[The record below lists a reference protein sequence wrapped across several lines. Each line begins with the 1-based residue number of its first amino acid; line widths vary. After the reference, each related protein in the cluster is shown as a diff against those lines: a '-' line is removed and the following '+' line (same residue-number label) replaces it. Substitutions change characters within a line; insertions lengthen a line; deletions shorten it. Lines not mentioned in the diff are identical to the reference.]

1 MSEYGIN
8 LEYLDHIAI
17 IKIDRPQRLNTFN
30 EIMWTELEEVIV
42 KLKQDIPRV
51 AILTGA
57 GNKSFSAGFDVSVDN
72 PQVSSLIEAIKAN
85 DRSPVEKLIRR
96 IRNIVDSVFN
106 LPVPIIA
113 AINGNAYG
121 GGAELAV
128 RCDLR
133 FMEPDAVICFSE
145 VRLGLMPDWGGTAVL
160 PRLVGPANAA
170 DMILTARE
178 VNAEEALSLG
188 LINHISSPTKVL
200 SESIDLAERIAQN
213 GPSAVRFALEV
224 IRSTSNISLKEA
236 LELEMEKAISLITSG
251 ECFHGISAFL
261 SKKEPKF
268 PNSKVNS
275 T

>member
-17 IKIDRPQRLNTFN
+17 IRIDRPQKLNTFN
-30 EIMWTELEEVIV
+30 EIMWTELEEVIA
-42 KLKQDIPRV
+42 KLKQNIPRV
-51 AILTGA
+51 VILTGT
-57 GNKSFSAGFDVSVDN
+57 GNKSFSAGFDVNVDN
-72 PQVSSLIEAIKAN
+72 PQVSGLIEAINAN

-96 IRNIVDSVFN
+96 IRNVVDSIFN
-106 LPVPIIA
+106 LPVPVIA
-113 AINGNAYG
+113 AINGDAYG

-133 FMEPDAVICFSE
+133 VMEPDAVMCFSE

-160 PRLVGPANAA
+160 SRLVGPANAA

-188 LINHISSPTKVL
+188 LINRISSPTKVL
-200 SESIDLAERIAQN
+200 SESIDLAERIARN
-213 GPSAVRFALEV
+213 GPSAVRSALEV
-224 IRSTSNISLKEA
+224 IRSTNNISLKES

-251 ECFHGISAFL
+251 ECIHGISAFL
-261 SKKEPKF
+261 SRKEPKF
-268 PNSKVNS
+268 PDSKVN
-275 T
+275 